1 MKEWEIPWD
10 ELKMGDKLGT
20 GHFGTVYSGYWHGDV
35 AIKVLN
41 MDYLGDEKMLENFK
55 SEVSV
60 ISSRF
65 LVCFLLCILIDKSLN
80 EMSTCELIM

>member
-10 ELKMGDKLGT
+10 ELKMGEKLGA
-20 GHFGTVYSGYWHGDV
+20 GHFGTVYSGYWYGDV

-55 SEVSV
+55 SEV
-60 ISSRF
+60 IF
-65 LVCFLLCILIDKSLN
+65 LEKCRPVL
-80 EMSTCELIM
+80 

>member
-20 GHFGTVYSGYWHGDV
+20 GHFGTVYRGYWHADV

-41 MDYLGDEKMLENFK
+41 MDYLGDEKMLESFK
-55 SEVSV
+55 SEVSL
-60 ISSRF
+60 SAASKYRATW
-65 LVCFLLCILIDKSLN
+65 LN
-80 EMSTCELIM
+80 YT

>member
-10 ELKMGDKLGT
+10 ELKMGEKLGT

-60 ISSRF
+60 LLFYPFFRF
-65 LVCFLLCILIDKSLN
+65 VIPTF
-80 EMSTCELIM
+80 